1 MSRHKNVRS
10 SAPNTIQYTGLRN
23 TPSSLQ
29 EEIHLFLEG
38 RNILDILVSQPVRS
52 LESFQQTQKIFV
64 AQRLGPVP
72 SGFLI
77 LRSDSPVIYWNT
89 KTGSAHIVKIC
100 FDRRQLEKIG
110 SVVFSAT
117 YYGNERKM
125 ILEDVLYYN
134 GSLTWNM
141 NTFTERWGLM
151 KNICKNILK
160 PDISGIQ
167 GFELEV
173 VKLQSLSSWIETAAV
188 EEKSAFMWEFIIDKP
203 RTRRLLWREY
213 AVPVER
219 RDLQKDVTSMSIM
232 PRNQVTAMLP
242 QTPQTT
248 ATPSKLFATIEK
260 DTLLNLPDSYVLY
273 AADHKPIGSAALK
286 KLTISLALRAATS
299 TAAPSTVTKVHVQY
313 NDTFKKYEVLEVV
326 DNNEPLA
333 SLEFFEKRT

>member
-1 MSRHKNVRS
+1 MSHHKNIRS
-10 SAPNTIQYTGLRN
+10 SVPNAIQHTSLRVA
-23 TPSSLQ
+23 PSSLQ

-52 LESFQQTQKIFV
+52 LESFQQQQTQKFFV

-89 KTGSAHIVKIC
+89 RTGSAHIVKIC

-134 GSLTWNM
+134 GSLTWSV

-151 KNICKNILK
+151 KTVCKNILK

-167 GFELEV
+167 GFDLEV
-173 VKLQSLSSWIETAAV
+173 VKLQSLRSWAETRVTAENPV
-188 EEKSAFMWEFIIDKP
+188 FMWEFIIDRP
-203 RTRRLLWREY
+203 RWRRFLWREETVSPCASPQSY
-213 AVPVER
+213 P
-219 RDLQKDVTSMSIM
+219 LQSLQLLS
-232 PRNQVTAMLP
+232 QQLA
-242 QTPQTT
+242 
-248 ATPSKLFATIEK
+248 PSKLFATIEK
-260 DTLLNLPDSYVLY
+260 DTSLNLPDSYLLY
-273 AADHKPIGSAALK
+273 AADHKPIGPAALK
-286 KLTISLALRAATS
+286 KLTISLALRAAAATATTTS
-299 TAAPSTVTKVHVQY
+299 SPIKVHVQY

-333 SLEFFEKRT
+333 SIEFYEKRT